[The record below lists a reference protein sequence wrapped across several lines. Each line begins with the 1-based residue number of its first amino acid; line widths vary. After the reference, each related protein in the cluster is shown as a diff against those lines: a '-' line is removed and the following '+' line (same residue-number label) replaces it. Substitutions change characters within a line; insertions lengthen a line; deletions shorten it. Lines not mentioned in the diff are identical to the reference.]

1 MGSTDAEGLTRPTE
15 SI

>member
-1 MGSTDAEGLTRPTE
+1 MGSTDAEGLTRPRE